1 LDAVYYNGSKK
12 TFWQKVKEQKE
23 LVFMIF
29 PFVLY
34 VILFHYIPLWWWVIA
49 FKEYRPFQGVWGSEW
64 VGLQQF
70 KDLFSDSGFW
80 LAMRNTIVISFLKLI
95 TSFAAAILLALML
108 NEVKN
113 MFFKRTIQTI
123 SYLPH
128 FVSWVVAASI
138 VISVL
143 APESGIFNQILMA
156 LKIIKQP
163 IVWMGEGHYFWW
175 ILALSNVWKE
185 TGWNAIVYLAAMTS
199 IDPELYDAA
208 SVDGCGRLQK
218 IRYVTL
224 PGIAPTIS
232 MLLILNVG
240 WLLNAGFEQVLL
252 LRNPLVQDYSQILDT
267 YVLDYG
273 ITMYRYSYATAA
285 GMFKSVVSIL
295 LVLFANKV
303 AAKLNA
309 STVV

>member
-1 LDAVYYNGSKK
+1 
-12 TFWQKVKEQKE
+12 
-23 LVFMIF
+23 MIV

-34 VILFHYIPLWWWVIA
+34 EILFRYVPIFGWVMA
-49 FKEYRPFQGVWGSEW
+49 FKDYQPFKGIIASDW
-64 VGLQQF
+64 VGLNNF
-70 KDLFSDSGFW
+70 KMLFQDSEFW
-80 LAMRNTIVISFLKLI
+80 YALRNTIGISFLKLI
-95 TSFAAAILLALML
+95 TTFLAAIIFALML

-113 MFFKRTIQTI
+113 MLFKRTIQTV

-138 VISVL
+138 VMTVL
-143 APESGIFNQILMA
+143 SPESGILNQVLFK
-156 LKIIKQP
+156 LHIIKEP
-163 IVWMGEGHYFWW
+163 IVWMGETKYFWW
-175 ILALSNVWKE
+175 ILALSQVWKE

-208 SVDGCGRLQK
+208 SVDGASRLQK
-218 IRYVTL
+218 IRHITL
-224 PGIAPTIS
+224 PSIAPTIS

-252 LRNPLVQDYSQILDT
+252 LRNSMVEDVAQILDT

-273 ITMYRYSYATAA
+273 ISMYRYSYATAA
-285 GMFKSVVSIL
+285 GIFKSVISVI
-295 LVLFANKV
+295 LVLAANKI
-303 AAKLNA
+303 AQKLNA